1 MNKAIMFLVFWCLGS
16 SLIWVQTN
24 GQFLWSSFA
33 KNPFMLS
40 LVFGTLISYIMI
52 MATKYG
58 FSVLNG
64 SLWSIKFVG
73 FVINNNNNTI
83 LEIEKKNN
91 RCDCLH
97 RVYEKAQQKRNKIKK
112 KKIFK
117 MKNSTLPVEIG
128 TVYPEGTNMKEL
140 VNNFIV
146 EFKLLKER
154 EKHFEDYVI
163 DYEDFLKK
171 DYRNNYLK

>member
-1 MNKAIMFLVFWCLGS
+1 
-16 SLIWVQTN
+16 
-24 GQFLWSSFA
+24 
-33 KNPFMLS
+33 
-40 LVFGTLISYIMI
+40 
-52 MATKYG
+52 
-58 FSVLNG
+58 
-64 SLWSIKFVG
+64 
-73 FVINNNNNTI
+73 
-83 LEIEKKNN
+83 
-91 RCDCLH
+91 
-97 RVYEKAQQKRNKIKK
+97 
-112 KKIFK
+112 

>member
-73 FVINNNNNTI
+73 FAIGMIVNALLNFYLMNEGLTMKTFICIILSLIIITI
-83 LEIEKKNN
+83 QFWK
-91 RCDCLH
+91 
-97 RVYEKAQQKRNKIKK
+97 QK
-112 KKIFK
+112 KKITGVIVYTGY
-117 MKNSTLPVEIG
+117 MKRLNKKEI
-128 TVYPEGTNMKEL
+128 
-140 VNNFIV
+140 
-146 EFKLLKER
+146 KLKR
-154 EKHFEDYVI
+154 
-163 DYEDFLKK
+163 KK
-171 DYRNNYLK
+171 YLK